1 MCKPSESAYAL
12 CAARRA
18 GPRRGRTRHCT
29 TTACPELLRVLG
41 ARALRCG
48 FNAWRGGNAS
58 SASFL
63 HMASDVLNVSRSPQF
78 FGPHAGLSTF
88 VRTCLCGILTR
99 PWRQPGHF
107 LPTPRVVGFSS
118 GPTSVGF
125 YEDLAPILMFA
136 NSKSSWFFS
145 LGQAVCPCRIFT
157 ERWRRP
163 GPLAVEVPRGWQ
175 LTFGIFTEP
184 WRHSRCLP
192 SP

>member
-1 MCKPSESAYAL
+1 MNTLGLHADMSWARASGSRKCAGPVDAQAQPMCKPSESAYAL

-48 FNAWRGGNAS
+48 FNAWRGGNGAGHRMLAS

-88 VRTCLCGILTR
+88 LGTCLCGILTR

-107 LPTPRVVGFSS
+107 LPTPKVVGF
-118 GPTSVGF
+118 F
-125 YEDLAPILMFA
+125 
-136 NSKSSWFFS
+136 
-145 LGQAVCPCRIFT
+145 
-157 ERWRRP
+157 
-163 GPLAVEVPRGWQ
+163 RG
-175 LTFGIFTEP
+175 
-184 WRHSRCLP
+184 LP
-192 SP
+192 V

>member
-1 MCKPSESAYAL
+1 MAWWERRRPSNV
-12 CAARRA
+12 C
-18 GPRRGRTRHCT
+18 
-29 TTACPELLRVLG
+29 LLRKFS
-41 ARALRCG
+41 LR
-48 FNAWRGGNAS
+48 
-58 SASFL
+58 
-63 HMASDVLNVSRSPQF
+63 MASDVLNVSRSPQF

-88 VRTCLCGILTR
+88 LGTCLCGILTR

-175 LTFGIFTEP
+175 LTFGIFCQVPERLSFFLGP
-184 WRHSRCLP
+184 RGLP
-192 SP
+192 AWNFHRPPATLRSLTDLVDGVCV